1 MNREV
6 AIELRRRLQIEGA
19 LRFED
24 ITKPLHLSI
33 KEVGSDG
40 FDGALVRRSSG
51 VGGRILVNR
60 DIREAGRKRFTTAH
74 EIGHYLLHKDSDS
87 MSCGAKEIANWT
99 NIEVNPEHEADE
111 FASELLLP
119 STEIQALIG
128 TQWPSL
134 KLVSDLAAEF
144 ETTLTATIRKYC
156 DVATQSCAG
165 VWVQDSRI
173 GWFSPSPSF
182 PHWIKVREEI
192 DAGLLDCNAPLQEMV
207 EVRASEWI
215 PAFSEDKES
224 TILQGCVS
232 MPTYRGSLVL
242 LWAKRPLKHRTT
254 EDDLLEELD
263 TDRFDSYRRERW
275 PGKK

>member
-1 MNREV
+1 MNKEV

-24 ITKPLHLSI
+24 ITKPLGLTI
-33 KEVGSDG
+33 KEVDAAG

-51 VGGRILVNR
+51 RGGRILVKR
-60 DIREAGRKRFTTAH
+60 DIREQGRKRFTTAH
-74 EIGHYLLHKDSDS
+74 EIGHYLLHTDADSL
-87 MSCGAKEIANWT
+87 SCGAKEIANWS
-99 NIEVNPEHEADE
+99 NVGANPEHEADE

-119 STEIQALIG
+119 TAEMKTLIG

-134 KLVSDLAAEF
+134 QLVSDVAAEF
-144 ETTLTATIRKYC
+144 DASLTATIRKYC

-165 VWVQDSRI
+165 VWVRDSRVE
-173 GWFSPSPSF
+173 WFSPSTSF
-182 PHWIKVREEI
+182 PHWVKIGEEV
-192 DAGLLDCNAPLQEMV
+192 DTALLDCRAPLGEMV
-207 EVRASEWI
+207 EVRASEWM
-215 PAFSEDKES
+215 PAFAEEIEA
-224 TILQGCVS
+224 TILQGCVN

-242 LWAKRPLKHRTT
+242 LWAKRPLKHRTA

-263 TDRFDSYRRERW
+263 TDRFDSYRREHW